1 MTNLNN
7 KRILYYI
14 FMGIFL
20 ILVIFYPPII
30 DNPGQLI
37 LLLTIIF
44 IVYLG
49 TMRILD
55 TKIENNPLY
64 AEGMML
70 RGKAFIPIVTLTFLI
85 SYFVAPSPSPLSII
99 VSPGLFLASNWLGQI
114 DLKCADCFTNVHHLF
129 ALASFLNII
138 IYTLIFTIIYKIVK
152 NSKR

>member
-99 VSPGLFLASNWLGQI
+99 VSPGLFLASN
-114 DLKCADCFTNVHHLF
+114 
-129 ALASFLNII
+129 
-138 IYTLIFTIIYKIVK
+138 
-152 NSKR
+152 